1 MAAIRFIGRVRP
13 SKVFALSGYALYS
26 VYACMLFHSPTA
38 LSSVAP
44 FGGSMTFW
52 FLVALIVGRLIGF
65 GAFLLFPSKKK
76 TRRQLKGILVATFC
90 LALFGFTMMGM
101 VLHFSSMLPDISV
114 VTPWLCAGALVL
126 GLADAATVLC
136 LLSYLTSFGLRGTYL
151 FLVVSNLAAVLI
163 YYALTFLPSPLSFP
177 VAVLFFFLAVL
188 SLVFA
193 WRESNAESSSEY
205 SGPVCRGALSRLWRP
220 TLGVSILGF
229 MAGLMLQISGRE
241 EIALEAFQ
249 QSSVFSSLALYA
261 ALLIVALVL
270 PKNIDLGRIYQ
281 IAIPISAVSFLLLPL
296 VWNSAGG
303 IVNSFANLG
312 YMLALLV
319 LTCLVIEVVRDTAVS
334 AFFLLGIVYAS
345 AYLAQ
350 LVGMLVGFFNAASVG
365 RGTLSL
371 TAIALVAV
379 YLLSVVSLA
388 LFKDKG
394 FRGFDTGDGQF
405 QGVTTEGVGYEERCN
420 DIALEYGFTERERE
434 VFRYLGQGNTIHAV
448 SERLFISESTVK
460 YHLKSIYQ
468 KLGIHTR
475 QELIDFIAADGK

>member
-1 MAAIRFIGRVRP
+1 
-13 SKVFALSGYALYS
+13 
-26 VYACMLFHSPTA
+26 
-38 LSSVAP
+38 
-44 FGGSMTFW
+44 
-52 FLVALIVGRLIGF
+52 
-65 GAFLLFPSKKK
+65 
-76 TRRQLKGILVATFC
+76 
-90 LALFGFTMMGM
+90 
-101 VLHFSSMLPDISV
+101 
-114 VTPWLCAGALVL
+114 
-126 GLADAATVLC
+126 
-136 LLSYLTSFGLRGTYL
+136 
-151 FLVVSNLAAVLI
+151 
-163 YYALTFLPSPLSFP
+163 
-177 VAVLFFFLAVL
+177 
-188 SLVFA
+188 
-193 WRESNAESSSEY
+193 
-205 SGPVCRGALSRLWRP
+205 
-220 TLGVSILGF
+220 
-229 MAGLMLQISGRE
+229 
-241 EIALEAFQ
+241 
-249 QSSVFSSLALYA
+249 
-261 ALLIVALVL
+261 
-270 PKNIDLGRIYQ
+270 
-281 IAIPISAVSFLLLPL
+281 
-296 VWNSAGG
+296 
-303 IVNSFANLG
+303 
-312 YMLALLV
+312 MLALLV